1 MRASR
6 IAAAMLALSATV
18 PQVLWAQGGGE
29 GEAGLYDIN
38 TGLSFWTLVVFG
50 ILVFILGKYAW
61 GPILGAV
68 EARERGIQSAL
79 DEAAQRNE
87 EAAGLLAEHKA
98 QLADA
103 RRQANELIA
112 EGKAAGEGVRKEI
125 EEKARAEGQAIVE
138 RARVEIER
146 ERDAAI
152 DALRKESVD
161 LALAAASRLMQ
172 ENLDQDKDRQLVERY
187 LSELGSSEGA
197 QG

>member
-6 IAAAMLALSATV
+6 IASAMLAVAVSIPT
-18 PQVLWAQGGGE
+18 PLWAQGGGE
-29 GEAGLYDIN
+29 GGGGLYDIN
-38 TGLSFWTLVVFG
+38 TGLSFWTLIVFG
-50 ILVFILGKYAW
+50 VLVFILGKYAW

-68 EARERGIQSAL
+68 EAREKNIQSAL
-79 DEAAQRNE
+79 DEAAARNQ
-87 EAAGLLAEHKA
+87 EAATLLAQHKE

-112 EGKAAGEGVRKEI
+112 QGKAAGETVRKEI
-125 EEKARAEGQAIVE
+125 EEKARVEAQNMVE

-152 DALRKESVD
+152 DTLRRESVD

-172 ENLDQDKDRQLVERY
+172 ENLDQPKDRQLVERY
-187 LSELGSSEGA
+187 LNSLGSGTT
-197 QG
+197 